1 MGVKHF
7 KQYKAN
13 VENMGGEMTN
23 PPWDGV
29 GQYEAFPNLSG
40 GSPGGG
46 GYTPPVA
53 PNPTFIPPSYTNND
67 AGALKIYLSSA
78 ENTQFERD
86 GNNIG
91 IGVSVI
97 DTFAPSSTFGS
108 SRTYRAISNNKT
120 TVNYFTVSV
129 SKKYS
134 YTADLKFDNLNLNIN
149 PYSSMFGGMGG
160 NSGFSGL
167 SEYGTYN
174 NSFNYNY
181 KPALTTNDVLF
192 TEVIAIQEFTL
203 NDDGI
208 YDSSERRLDSTSGTI
223 NLEFKF
229 KEIEILN
236 NLPALP
242 LVPQPVINYEIG
254 FSSNFK
260 NELGEILKLNYE
272 ILSNSD
278 EKVDSGAIK
287 LVDGNT
293 NNKSI
298 NKSVLE
304 NAYINLSIVGDISAA
319 YLYKNIYYASLTI
332 AQNSPEGDY
341 SKWKSVGK
349 AFRLTGKELSSGIVV
364 IAILEKE
371 INVAAPVIMVSDTKY
386 NIQVK
391 DSDLEKEVKIS
402 FRTENA
408 DEVVAYTSTDKYILT
423 KADVGYVTLYF
434 QKDFNEV
441 YGTKKVILTPT
452 SKLYGTGERVEI
464 LITFTAINDYP
475 SITQVLFPEAIDVP
489 SFSDLQIEW
498 EVEYNTFATS
508 FVDVFLLLKNKTKVG
523 LFEKLAPNGSFK
535 INLRNLAD
543 RFPQWNGSD
552 NISLYLLPRNNG
564 GSEAL
569 IGNEYE
575 IVTQIFYPSI
585 YLDED
590 SIKKSIYDAFINK
603 LSFIEPSKD
612 SKYLT
617 HLANFDNNEQIL
629 VSSYEEDNWTLSS
642 KRKDALG
649 NELVDKEVK
658 SVILKLYSPIPAN
671 INENSTFWITKLMSN
686 PLIET
691 IILNEQDTLK
701 CPPIK
706 GPNFNI
712 EVDFTT
718 GKSTGYESLDNLIL
732 SSSTSTNNLVTTYLS
747 SSLSYQN
754 DLNIDYASG
763 SNPLEGYLWDNFVH
777 FSSATERLDN
787 FIYKVQLIEKYE
799 QLITSASTNYTGGPS
814 GSYVNELV
822 SKQEVGKQLMKKNQI
837 LQGFDGF
844 ETFLYTSSSYT
855 SDTGSLSLTWPH
867 DISGNRLYH
876 TNTNVTNWYASASVA
891 AETFDLENPN
901 WIMNNVPT
909 FINDVE
915 NSESFH
921 LLLNMLAHHFD
932 VIYYY
937 TKAIENGRG
946 LGYKSKN
953 GVPDKLLFDVLKSFN
968 WDAKNLAD
976 DAKLWEYV
984 FGVDSE
990 GTTTNISPAKE
1001 RTFEIWR
1008 RIANNLPYLLKHKG
1022 TRRGI
1027 YALLS
1032 CYGIPS
1038 SNLSILEFGGPEVT
1052 DISKSKLVMDNITTA
1067 LNMISGSYIEFEWKN
1082 TERNRKPDTIEF
1094 FVKPYTS
1101 GNYNI
1106 ISGSGGMILN
1116 LSGSTDSNYGVVT
1129 LNYSGS
1135 AISSSLLP
1143 IFNNRFFGIG
1153 VSREVSGS
1161 YHNFELNI
1169 RQSDKE
1175 RTIFQ
1180 QSYSS
1185 SILAVSSSW
1194 NNGSYIR
1201 MGNNFTGSVDEFR
1214 LWSTPL
1220 QKERFYEHVSFP
1232 EMINGNHISSSTDD
1246 LYFRLDFEY
1255 PKNLNRTYGTS
1266 SLINVDT
1273 NMYFS
1278 SSLTRNDYEDGNT
1291 QTIYSLNPSAS
1302 FTASAYG
1309 FNSITTYPYQFEP
1322 IDRSVVLEI
1331 PDVGSTRY
1339 STNKVRFEEQYTIN
1353 GKNVSEGVDLSSKH
1367 RATKKAFDQSPVD
1380 SNRVGLFFSPTK
1392 ELNIDIAKSL
1402 GGVNL
1407 DNYIGDPGDRYK
1419 SNYKRLDNL
1428 RNYYFQRFDGRD
1440 IYAYINLIKLY
1451 EKSMFEDIKKM
1462 LPARVKA
1469 TTGLLIEPH
1478 ILERSKISHKKP
1490 VAEDYQKDVTIHFS
1504 DTTILIADN
1513 AQMEVVVDS
1522 NLGENLS
1529 GENEQFETLI
1539 TDTTIDQI
1547 TADTYQYDSLIN
1559 TNDNFVLES
1568 DEYQQYTTIDAG
1580 LGEPTIQTEID
1591 LINSNIIVGQTDYE
1605 TIGFGIYSQ
1614 SGSAIRTYYDA
1625 NRNILKERI
1634 RVNLVT
1640 EQKRRD
1646 ILKYKTTINGIGDPR
1661 NGYIL
1666 TSSVYTETSLNIQ
1679 PFSGSTPPIV
1689 SGNIIDVKPVSGYL
1703 RTHFKNTSD
1712 LTRGMEN
1719 SFFKGSKNTA
1729 ATTLDGSEPIETF
1742 TSNPNTLK
1750 VSKAGRDANEPILE
1764 VE

>member
-13 VENMGGEMTN
+13 VQDMMGGELTN
-23 PPWDGV
+23 PSWDGI
-29 GQYEAFPNLSG
+29 GQYESFPNLSG
-40 GSPGGG
+40 GSTGGG
-46 GYTPPVA
+46 GYTPPVE
-53 PNPTFIPPSYTNND
+53 PNQTFIPPSYTSND
-67 AGALKIYLSSA
+67 AGALKIYLTSP
-78 ENTQFERD
+78 ENSQFERD
-86 GNNIG
+86 GSNIG
-91 IGVSVI
+91 VGLSVV
-97 DTFAPSSTFGS
+97 DTFAPSTTFGS
-108 SRTYRAISNNKT
+108 SRTYKAISNNKT
-120 TVNYFTVSV
+120 AENYFTVSV

-134 YTADLKFDNLNLNIN
+134 YNSELKFTNFDLNIN

-160 NSGFSGL
+160 NTGFSGL

-174 NSFNYNY
+174 NSFKYNY
-181 KPALTTNDVLF
+181 KPSLTTNDVLF
-192 TEVIAIQEFTL
+192 TEVIAIQEFIL
-203 NDDGI
+203 NTDGT
-208 YDSSERRLDSTSGTI
+208 YASSERRLDSTSGTI

-229 KEIEILN
+229 KAISKEN
-236 NLPALP
+236 NVPVEPVTPAI
-242 LVPQPVINYEIG
+242 INYEIG

-260 NELGEILKLNYE
+260 NELGDILKLNYE
-272 ILSNSD
+272 ILNNSSG
-278 EKVDSGAIK
+278 KVDFGTISLA
-287 LVDGNT
+287 DGNT

-304 NAYINLSIVGDISAA
+304 NSDVNLSIVGDISTS
-319 YLYKNIYYASLTI
+319 YLYKNIYYTSLTV

-341 SKWKSVGK
+341 SKWNSVGK
-349 AFRLTGKELSSGIVV
+349 AFKLTGKELSSGIVV
-364 IAILEKE
+364 VAILEKE
-371 INVAAPVIMVSDTKY
+371 INVATPVIMVSETQY
-386 NIQVK
+386 NVQVK
-391 DSDLEKEVKIS
+391 DSDLEKEIRIA

-408 DEVVAYTSTDKYILT
+408 DEVIAYTSTDKYILT
-423 KADVGYVTLYF
+423 EAGVGYVSLYF

-452 SKLYGTGERVEI
+452 SKLYGTGQRVEI

-475 SITQVLFPEAIDVP
+475 SITQVLFPEVIDVP

-508 FVDVFLLLKNKTKVG
+508 FVDVFLLLKDKTKVG
-523 LFEKLAPNGSFK
+523 LFEKLTPNGSFK
-535 INLRNLAD
+535 INLRNLSD

-552 NISLYLLPRNNG
+552 NITLYLLPRNNG
-564 GSEAL
+564 GAEAL
-569 IGNEYE
+569 NGNEYE
-575 IVTQIFYPSI
+575 VVTQIFYPSI
-585 YLDED
+585 YLDEN

-603 LSFIEPSKD
+603 LSFIEPEKD

-617 HLANFDNNEQIL
+617 HLANFGDDEQIL

-642 KRKDALG
+642 KKKDELG
-649 NELVDKEVK
+649 NEIVDKEVK
-658 SVILKLYSPIPAN
+658 SIILKLYSPIPAN

-718 GKSTGYESLDNLIL
+718 GKSTTYESLDNLIL
-732 SSSTSTNNLVTTYLS
+732 SSSTSANSLVTTYLS
-747 SSLSYQN
+747 SSLSYQD

-777 FSSATERLDN
+777 FSSAKERVDN
-787 FIYKVQLIEKYE
+787 FVYKVQLIEKYE

-822 SKQEVGKQLMKKNQI
+822 SKQEVEKQIIKKNQI

-844 ETFLYTSSSYT
+844 EAFLYTSSS
-855 SDTGSLSLTWPH
+855 LSWPH
-867 DISGNRLYH
+867 DIGGNRLYH

-901 WIMNNVPT
+901 WVMNNIPT

-937 TKAIENGRG
+937 TKSIENGRG

-953 GVPDKLLFDVLKSFN
+953 GVPDRLLFDVLKSFN

-990 GTTTNISPAKE
+990 GTTKNISPAKQ

-1022 TRRGI
+1022 TRRGV

-1106 ISGSGGMILN
+1106 ISGSGGIILN

-1185 SILAVSSSW
+1185 SILAISSSW
-1194 NNGSYIR
+1194 NDGSYIR

-1255 PKNLNRTYGTS
+1255 PKNLNQTS

-1278 SSLTRNDYEDGNT
+1278 ASLTRNDYEDGNL
-1291 QTIYSLNPSAS
+1291 QPIYSLNPSAS

-1309 FNSITTYPYQFEP
+1309 FTSITTYPYQFEP

-1339 STNKVRFEEQYTIN
+1339 STNKVRFEEQYTMN
-1353 GKNVSEGVDLSSKH
+1353 GKNVSEGVDLSSKN
-1367 RATKKAFDQSPVD
+1367 RSTKKAFDQSPTD

-1407 DNYIGDPGDRYK
+1407 DNYIGDPADRYK
-1419 SNYKRLDNL
+1419 SNYKRLDDL

-1478 ILERSKISHKKP
+1478 ILERSKVSHKKP
-1490 VAEDYQKDVTIHFS
+1490 TAEDYQKDATIHFS
-1504 DTTILIADN
+1504 DTTTLTADN
-1513 AQMEVVVDS
+1513 GQLEVIIDS

-1529 GENEQFETLI
+1529 GENGQFETLI

-1547 TADTYQYDSLIN
+1547 TANNYQYDSLIN
-1559 TNDNFVLES
+1559 TNDNFVLSS
-1568 DEYQQYTTIDAG
+1568 DSYQQYTNINAG
-1580 LGEPTIQTEID
+1580 LGEPTILTEID
-1591 LINSNIIVGQTDYE
+1591 LINSNIVVGQSDYE
-1605 TIGFGIYSQ
+1605 TIGFGIYAE
-1614 SGSAIRTYYDA
+1614 SGSAIRTYYDT
-1625 NRNILKERI
+1625 NRNIVKERI

-1640 EQKRRD
+1640 EQKSRD
-1646 ILKYKTTINGIGDPR
+1646 ILKYKTTINGSGDPR
-1661 NGYIL
+1661 DGYIL

-1679 PFSGSTPPIV
+1679 PFSGSTIPTV
-1689 SGNIIDVKPVSGYL
+1689 KGNIISVKPVSGYL
-1703 RTHFKNTSD
+1703 STHYRNTSD
-1712 LTRGMEN
+1712 LTRGLEN

-1729 ATTLDGSEPIETF
+1729 ATTLDGSSPIETF
-1742 TSNPNTLK
+1742 TTNPNTLK